1 VALRPIPDL
10 DPGRET
16 PQLEALTRSMG
27 APEGTRQSALL
38 IERFTTGPLGE
49 DVRHR
54 SRRDIGGIE
63 IINVSYWFLV
73 RDTPLVAVVNASSP
87 NVSEGEDLVALFDD
101 IVGTLVVTPTI
112 GESAPADG

>member
-1 VALRPIPDL
+1 
-10 DPGRET
+10 
-16 PQLEALTRSMG
+16 
-27 APEGTRQSALL
+27 
-38 IERFTTGPLGE
+38 
-49 DVRHR
+49 
-54 SRRDIGGIE
+54 
-63 IINVSYWFLV
+63 V

>member
-1 VALRPIPDL
+1 MA
-10 DPGRET
+10 
-16 PQLEALTRSMG
+16 

-49 DVRHR
+49 GVRHR

-63 IINVSYWFLV
+63 IINVSYWLPV